1 MNARNRRMRMR
12 LELVLAVVF
21 GLLAISTMIEP
32 QWIERLFEAS
42 PDAGSG
48 EAEWGITVVFGAAS
62 LVAALLAGRSR
73 RLLGAES
80 AS

>member
-1 MNARNRRMRMR
+1 MRI
-12 LELVLAVVF
+12 ELVLAIVF

-32 QWIERLFEAS
+32 RWLERIFEVS

-48 EAEWGITVVFGAAS
+48 ESEWGITVVFGAAS
-62 LVAALLAGRSR
+62 IVSALLARRSWHR
-73 RLLGAES
+73 IGAQS